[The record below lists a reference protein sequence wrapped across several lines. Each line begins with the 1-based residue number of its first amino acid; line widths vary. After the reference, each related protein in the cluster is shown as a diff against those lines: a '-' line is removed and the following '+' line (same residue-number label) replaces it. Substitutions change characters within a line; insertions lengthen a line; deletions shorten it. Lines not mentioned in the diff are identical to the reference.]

1 MAELLAEVQCVEQR
15 QWIENQAEMLKIKQ
29 EIAKTEVRVEA
40 YSWKEACEL
49 ATDRKII
56 APRLKT

>member
-1 MAELLAEVQCVEQR
+1 MAELLAEAQYVEQR
-15 QWIENQAEMLKIKQ
+15 EWIENQAEMLKIKQ

-49 ATDRKII
+49 ATEC
-56 APRLKT
+56 